1 MKLIECNGK
10 HLTVRDV
17 GPPLM
22 KLSAAA
28 IPLKYNGK
36 HLLDDD
42 AARRIIRDLLDTN
55 LYHRVL

>member
-1 MKLIECNGK
+1 MKLIECNSK

-22 KLSAAA
+22 KLSAAT

-36 HLLDDD
+36 RVVDDD
-42 AARRIIRDLLDTN
+42 LARRIIRDLLNTN
-55 LYHRVL
+55 LYRRVL